1 MVRIAVIL
9 NYSSFP
15 TKLMASQCHVY
26 SASFRPLLLIFMSSR
41 LKIEYL
47 PCAESLQLP
56 EYQELQNC
64 LNQSPR
70 QIPSKYFYD
79 AEGSLLFEQICQLPE
94 YYLTRTETEILENS
108 AQAIAQITGNCQIV
122 ELGSGSAT
130 KTQILLSAYIALAGD
145 QPVFYVP
152 IDISESILT
161 SSAEQLFRQYPTL
174 WVYGLVGDYDL
185 GLFNLPQCSISQRL
199 ICFLGST
206 LGNFSPQQCD
216 AFFDRLV
223 VAMANHDYFLLG
235 VDCHKSEEIL
245 TRAYNDSAQVTA
257 EFNLNILR
265 HLNRRFGMN
274 FVPEL
279 FRHEAIYNS
288 DLQQIEMYLI
298 SQADQIVVMPWTN
311 QTLNIKSG
319 ERILTEIS
327 RKFSPMD
334 IKQQLQAKGLELLA
348 TFSDRQNWY
357 ALLLFRRLSR
367 GGEI

>member
-1 MVRIAVIL
+1 
-9 NYSSFP
+9 
-15 TKLMASQCHVY
+15 
-26 SASFRPLLLIFMSSR
+26 MSNR
-41 LKIEYL
+41 LHIEYRL
-47 PCAESLQLP
+47 SQTPDQPVSNCDSLLYQ
-56 EYQELQNC
+56 EYQELLNC
-64 LNQSPR
+64 LSQLPR

-108 AQAIAQITGNCQIV
+108 ARAIAQITGNCQVV

-130 KTQILLSAYIALAGD
+130 KTRILLSAYTHLAKG

-161 SSAEQLFRQYPTL
+161 SSAEQLCQQYPTL
-174 WVYGLVGDYDL
+174 RVHGLVGDYEIAL
-185 GLFNLPQCSISQRL
+185 SKLPPCPVSQRL

-206 LGNFSPQQCD
+206 LGNFSPKQCN
-216 AFFDRLV
+216 AFFDRLAL
-223 VAMANHDYFLLG
+223 AMVRHDYFLLG
-235 VDCHKSEEIL
+235 VDCHKSVEIL

-257 EFNLNILR
+257 QFNLNIL
-265 HLNRRFGMN
+265 HHVNRRFGMN

-288 DLQQIEMYLI
+288 ELQQIEMYLI
-298 SQADQIVVMPWTN
+298 SQVDQTVVMPWAN
-311 QTLNIKSG
+311 QTLHIKAG

-334 IKQQLQAKGLELLA
+334 IKQQLQAKGLELSA
-348 TFSDRQNWY
+348 SFSDRHNWY
-357 ALLLFRRLSR
+357 SLLLFRRSSSTK
-367 GGEI
+367 